1 MSAEQTGEGLA
12 VNAMGASPSSVAP
25 PHLLPAGRRK
35 LIGIIP
41 AIASIDIFNIHFAAV
56 NALREGCFHI
66 GVECA
71 IENVRGAR

>member
-12 VNAMGASPSSVAP
+12 VDAMGASPSSVASR
-25 PHLLPAGRRK
+25 ATFSRGRRK
-35 LIGIIP
+35 LILNVP

-56 NALREGCFHI
+56 NALREGSFHI

-71 IENVRGAR
+71 IKNVTGAR